1 MREQIF
7 NIISHEGNASGN
19 LDEIHHTNSRK
30 NTPIRIAII
39 KTLGTSLVVQW
50 LRICFPMAGNAGL
63 IPGWGTKIPRAAG
76 KLKSFCTREPVRH
89 NEEPV
94 QPTKEKKQK
103 QTQTY
108 NYM

>member
-30 NTPIRIAII
+30 NTPIRIVMI

-63 IPGWGTKIPRAAG
+63 ILGWGTKIPRAAG
-76 KLKSFCTREPVRH
+76 
-89 NEEPV
+89 N
-94 QPTKEKKQK
+94 
-103 QTQTY
+103 
-108 NYM
+108 